1 MELGQSHIMV
11 PLQDWNTI
19 KKHVD
24 ILEKKGCEVIEI
36 SKKGCEVHEISN
48 VVKCMMEAIDN
59 DQPVF
64 GINEPDMQ
72 EFEEP
77 GGVVD
82 PVSETTPT
90 ANAATFPE
98 LLKKHPMPP
107 TSPPPRKLL
116 LKAARTGPFA
126 NMVPPKDNRPWRS
139 TAPYTKTSSGSTSS
153 WDTSSWDTHECW
165 D

>member
-24 ILEKKGCEVIEI
+24 ILAKKGCEVIEI

-48 VVKCMMEAIDN
+48 VVKCMMEAIDHE
-59 DQPVF
+59 QPDF
-64 GINEPDMQ
+64 GINEPDCQ

-90 ANAATFPE
+90 WYHLHVHTCAFGGLARFGMQ
-98 LLKKHPMPP
+98 LQVQP
-107 TSPPPRKLL
+107 T
-116 LKAARTGPFA
+116 
-126 NMVPPKDNRPWRS
+126 
-139 TAPYTKTSSGSTSS
+139 
-153 WDTSSWDTHECW
+153 
-165 D
+165 